1 MLRGLALRFALF
13 LFDNLLA
20 QFSFG
25 GEGAAVNDTKRF
37 FLLVV
42 GVLIV
47 RQVRS
52 SVVLC
57 FSILALGCSFG

>member
-1 MLRGLALRFALF
+1 MLRGLALGFAIF

-25 GEGAAVNDTKRF
+25 GEGAAVDDTKGF
-37 FLLVV
+37 FLFVL

-47 RQVRS
+47 GQVRS

-57 FSILALGCSFG
+57 FLILALGCWFG